1 MSKSKVK
8 VFRKKKIKTGNVV
21 QSLNAMPSVWE
32 RRKQGKIKKKKKKNS
47 EFQNWKLRIERE
59 IDKAWY
65 RKLQLDCESIMEDK
79 ELRD

>member
-1 MSKSKVK
+1 
-8 VFRKKKIKTGNVV
+8 
-21 QSLNAMPSVWE
+21 MPSVWE
-32 RRKQGKIKKKKKKNS
+32 RRKQGKIKKKKNS

-59 IDKAWY
+59 IEKAWY